1 MRILRTGLT
10 VLFDEVDFGQ
20 FLLNISTNTET
31 ISLEKPNEFPV
42 AVIYRRVMEYLVLDY
57 LYLGDCQNILSVIEE
72 YKEE

>member
-1 MRILRTGLT
+1 MRILRAGLT
-10 VLFDEVDFGQ
+10 VLFDEVDFEQ
-20 FLLNISTNTET
+20 FLNISTNTET

-42 AVIYRRVMEYLVLDY
+42 AVIYRRVMEYLVFDY